1 VNAAIYARYSTEKQ
15 NDASIED
22 QVRGCERLA
31 AANNL
36 TIVARFEDRGISG
49 GTTERPGY
57 QALLTAARAGA
68 FTVILAEDISRLW
81 RNRSEFGQRSCELE
95 DLSVHL
101 MTCVGDDTRRD
112 GYGLVVA
119 IKSAI
124 AETARREISYRTRRG
139 LEGRARAGASTGGRT
154 YGYAAPGVVDPAQ
167 AAVVARAFNLYASGL
182 TDAKVAEALNAT
194 GGPCAPRGGPWQAST
209 VGALLSNPRYT
220 GRVQWGAYG
229 RKRSSADS
237 GRVGPRIP
245 SAAPA
250 VSRQD
255 DALVIIDRTL
265 WNTVSA
271 ERTRR
276 AKVYFAKV

>member
-1 VNAAIYARYSTEKQ
+1 MNAAIYARYSTEKQ

-31 AANNL
+31 ASHGL

-57 QALLTAARAGA
+57 QALLASARAGA

-95 DLSVHL
+95 DMGVNLV
-101 MTCVGDDTRRD
+101 TCVGDDTRRE

-139 LEGRARAGASTGGRT
+139 LEGRARAGARTGGRT
-154 YGYAAPGVVDPAQ
+154 YGYATPEAVDPSQ
-167 AAVVARAFNLYASGL
+167 AAVVRRAFNLYASGL
-182 TDAKVAEALNAT
+182 TDAGVAAALNAK
-194 GGPCAPRGGPWQAST
+194 GAPAPRGGLWAPST

-220 GRVQWGAYG
+220 GRVVWGAYG

-237 GRVGPRIP
+237 GRVGPRVP
-245 SAAPA
+245 SPAPA
-250 VSRQD
+250 VERQD
-255 DALVIIDRTL
+255 DALAIIPPTL
-265 WNTVSA
+265 WATVSA

-276 AKVYFAKV
+276 AVAHFAKV